1 MLPEKWLYTLIGAVA
16 VIQCLLLLQL
26 IGIEILTLTRAL
38 WLVVHVLLNAVA
50 ALCTVITLM
59 RLEQRIKQPVLL
71 FISVFTLSV
80 FIPFTGSIGAVL
92 SMVYGIRVGQNRHR
106 EPDYWQLTPRAE
118 LPYTTPKIRLHTNLD
133 SRGFVEQLMYS
144 SDDDDLYRKVLS
156 AANIKTSLSVA
167 TLKQAMRH
175 NDEHVRLTAYKT
187 LDRKVT
193 QLNQQIQALESQV
206 SHGNNLES
214 SNTWLQI
221 ASNYWE
227 LLTLEDGI
235 SVARHE
241 LMEKIAFAAI
251 QAVGIMPE
259 NRNAHFVLGRV
270 SLMQGETIRAGL
282 AFKRCKLLGM
292 PADKVL
298 PYLAETAFAE
308 KDFSSVRALLRKLGS
323 VTRTYPPLS
332 HVVEYWT

>member
-1 MLPEKWLYTLIGAVA
+1 MLPDKWPHMLIGVAVA
-16 VIQCLLLLQL
+16 IQCLLLLQL
-26 IGIEILTLTRAL
+26 ISINVLNLTPL
-38 WLVVHVLLNAVA
+38 WWFFSHVLLNAVA
-50 ALCTVITLM
+50 ALCTVIVLM
-59 RLEQRIKQPVLL
+59 RCEKRIKQPTLL
-71 FISVFTLSV
+71 FVSVFTLSV
-80 FIPFTGSIGAVL
+80 FIPLTGSMGAVL
-92 SMVYGIRVGQNRHR
+92 SMVYGIRAGQKRHR
-106 EPDYWQLTPRAE
+106 GSDYWQLTPRAE
-118 LPYTTPKIRLHTNLD
+118 LPYTTPKNRLQTSVD
-133 SRGFVEQLMYS
+133 SRGFVEHLMYS

-156 AANIKTSLSVA
+156 AANIKSSLSVA

-175 NDEHVRLTAYKT
+175 DDEHVRLTAYKT

-193 QLNQQIQALESQV
+193 QLNQQIQTLESQV

-227 LLTLEDGI
+227 LLTLEDGV

-241 LMEKIAFAAI
+241 LMEKVADAAI
-251 QAVGIMPE
+251 EAVAILPE

-270 SLMQGETIRAGL
+270 SLMQGDTERAGL
-282 AFKRCKLLGM
+282 AFKRCKVLGM

-298 PYLAETAFAE
+298 PYLAETAYAE
-308 KDFSSVRALLRKLGS
+308 KDFVSVSALLHKLGS

-332 HVVEYWT
+332 HVVEHWT